1 MTRQI
6 VSLGATANDG
16 TGDTLRTG
24 GQKINDNFAELYTL
38 LGDSS
43 GVTSYL
49 SFTDSGLDF
58 NGASFVTTLTAANPS
73 ANRIITLPDAAGTI
87 ITTTSTATLTNKT
100 LTSSTLITPSF
111 DDASSTHKYNLIT
124 SELLGNRNI
133 TLPVLPSNDVFVFS
147 DLTQTLTNKT
157 LTTPILDNPKVH
169 IAIDDSAGAELVRF
183 ASTASAV
190 NEIHVQNAATGN
202 RPTISSTGDDTNVG
216 LNINSKGT
224 SSVVVSKLAVG
235 DAGNVN
241 TTTTAPLTGNYVR
254 FNGTTATVTIPNGTI
269 TGEIRIVTHDGA
281 SGIATVAFA
290 APANFAQGVSIALDV
305 NDTVTLL
312 WNNTTSEWNIIGG
325 YGYTV
330 S

>member
-58 NGASFVTTLTAANPS
+58 NGTSFVTTLTAANPS
-73 ANRIITLPDAAGTI
+73 AARVITLPDATGTLV
-87 ITTTSTATLTNKT
+87 TTSSTATLTNKT
-100 LTSSTLITPSF
+100 LTSSILTTPSF
-111 DDASSTHKYNLIT
+111 DDASSTHRYNLIT

-133 TLPVLPSNDVFVFS
+133 RLPVLADSDTFVFS
-147 DLTQTLTNKT
+147 QLTQTLTNKT
-157 LTTPILDNPKVH
+157 LTSPILDTPRIH
-169 IAIDDSAGAELVRF
+169 IAIDDSAGAEILRF

-190 NEIHVQNAATGN
+190 NEVQIQNATTGN
-202 RPTISSTGDDTNVG
+202 RPILSSVGDDTNVG

-224 SSVVVSKLAVG
+224 GSVVVSKLAVG

-254 FNGTTATVTIPNGTI
+254 FNGTTATVTIPNGTV

-281 SGIATVAFA
+281 SGIATIAFA

>member
-58 NGASFVTTLTAANPS
+58 NGTSFVTTLTAANPS
-73 ANRIITLPDAAGTI
+73 AARVITLPDAAGTL
-87 ITTTSTATLTNKT
+87 ITTSSTATLTNKT
-100 LTSSTLITPSF
+100 LTSPILTTPSF
-111 DDASSTHKYNLIT
+111 NDLSSNHRYNLIT
-124 SELLGNRNI
+124 GELLGNRNI
-133 TLPVLPSNDVFVFS
+133 RLPVLADSDTFVFS
-147 DLTQTLTNKT
+147 QLTQTLTNKT
-157 LTTPILDNPKVH
+157 LTTPILDTPRIH
-169 IAIDDSAGAELVRF
+169 IAIDDSTGAEILRF
-183 ASTASAV
+183 SSTASAV
-190 NEIHVQNAATGN
+190 NEVQIHNAATGN
-202 RPTISSTGDDTNVG
+202 RPILSSVGDDTNVG

-224 SSVVVSKLAVG
+224 GSVVVSKLAVG

-241 TTTTAPLTGNYVR
+241 TTTTAPLTGNYIR
-254 FNGTTATVTIPNGTI
+254 FNGTTATVTIPNGTV

-281 SGIATVAFA
+281 SGIATIAFA

>member
-6 VSLGATANDG
+6 VSLGTTANDG

-58 NGASFVTTLTAANPS
+58 NGTSFVTTLTAANPS
-73 ANRIITLPDAAGTI
+73 AARILTLPDATGTL
-87 ITTTSTATLTNKT
+87 ITTSSTATLTNKT

-169 IAIDDSAGAELVRF
+169 IAIDDSAGAEILRF
-183 ASTASAV
+183 LSTASAV
-190 NEIHVQNAATGN
+190 NEVQIQNAATGN
-202 RPTISSTGDDTNVG
+202 RPTLSSVGDDTNVG

-224 SSVVVSKLAVG
+224 GNVVVSKLAVG

-254 FNGTTATVTIPNGTI
+254 FNGTTATVTIPNGTV
-269 TGEIRIVTHDGA
+269 TGEIRVVTHDGA
-281 SGIATVAFA
+281 SGIATIAFA